1 MNKQI
6 AKDLNKFAIEV
17 AKRFSYK
24 NREGNVSNETFE
36 VYEVIP
42 TSDQTAIVF
51 FKKNTAKLGMGF
63 FYYIPRGASQGW
75 KYFFPT
81 DSHIVGMMASH
92 YYKLEVERK
101 NYGKNFVN
109 VSDPEPLV
117 EQYNRNRAYKDHI
130 KSVDEIKR

>member
-1 MNKQI
+1 
-6 AKDLNKFAIEV
+6 
-17 AKRFSYK
+17 
-24 NREGNVSNETFE
+24 
-36 VYEVIP
+36 
-42 TSDQTAIVF
+42 
-51 FKKNTAKLGMGF
+51 
-63 FYYIPRGASQGW
+63 
-75 KYFFPT
+75 
-81 DSHIVGMMASH
+81 MMASH